1 MAKFDKKL
9 AQIMVKSGLV
19 AQEQM
24 DGMLAE
30 VEKNTEKS
38 LTELLVE
45 RKILDES
52 TIIGTLASEMNIP
65 PIDLNKVEVENAA
78 VEVMPEDLA
87 KYYQVLPISKI
98 GNVLTIAVANPFDIF
113 TIDDVKIVTG
123 HELLP
128 VVSTDMS
135 IKKAI
140 QKVYNKAQSQLD
152 DLMEGLGDTKIELA
166 KEEEEEDVDMS
177 AISDEDAEKPVVKM
191 VNLIILQAIKQRASD
206 IHIEPYE
213 KRARIRYRI
222 DGTLMEV
229 MSPPKKIY
237 NTLTSRVKV
246 MCPEMDIAERR
257 RPQDGK
263 FQMKVEGRQV
273 DFRVSV
279 LPLVYGE
286 KVVMR
291 ILDSSS
297 LTLTLDELGFEEKA
311 LKDFRTAV
319 KAAYGM
325 VLVTGP
331 TGSGKST
338 TLYSAVREVL
348 TDEENISTVED
359 PVEYQ
364 LEGVNQVPINEKR
377 GLTFA
382 AALRSLLRQ
391 DPDTIMV
398 GEIRDRETAEIAVQA
413 ALTGHLVFST
423 LHTNDAPSTVTR
435 LVDMG
440 VDPFLVSGTV
450 ILVSA
455 QRLVRKLCA
464 ECKQAY
470 TPPKDLM
477 LEWGFTPEE
486 ADSQLTIY
494 KPQGCGRCSRGY
506 KGRMALLETLP
517 MSESVRRLVVSGKTA
532 IDIKDQGLKEG
543 MITLRRVGLNNV
555 LRGRTSVEEVL
566 SITMN
571 D

>member
-9 AQIMVKSGLV
+9 AQIMVKTGLV
-19 AQEQM
+19 PQESVDQL
-24 DGMLAE
+24 LAE

-45 RKILDES
+45 RKVVDEG
-52 TIIGTLASEMNIP
+52 TIIGTLAEEMNIP
-65 PIDLNKVEVENAA
+65 PIDLSKVEVDDAA
-78 VEVMPEDLA
+78 LQVMPEDLA
-87 KYYQVLPISKI
+87 KYYQVVPVSKI

-128 VVSTDMS
+128 VVSTDIS

-140 QKVYNKAQSQLD
+140 QKVYNKAQSQLE
-152 DLMEGLGDTKIELA
+152 DLMQGIEKTEVELT
-166 KEEEEEDVDMS
+166 KEEEEAIDMA
-177 AISDEDAEKPVVKM
+177 AITDEDAENPIVKM
-191 VNLIILQAIKQRASD
+191 VTLIIVQAIKQRASD
-206 IHIEPYE
+206 IHIESYE
-213 KRARIRYRI
+213 KRTRVRYRI
-222 DGTLMEV
+222 DGVLSEV
-229 MSPPKKIY
+229 MSPPKKMFNNIV
-237 NTLTSRVKV
+237 SRVKV
-246 MCPEMDIAERR
+246 MCPQMDIAERK
-257 RPQDGK
+257 RPQDGQ
-263 FQMKVEGRQV
+263 FQMKVDGRQV

-279 LPLVYGE
+279 LPLVWGE
-286 KVVMR
+286 KVVIR

-338 TLYSAVREVL
+338 TLYSTIREVL

-377 GLTFA
+377 GMTFA

-391 DPDTIMV
+391 DPDTIMI
-398 GEIRDRETAEIAVQA
+398 GEIRDKETAEIAIKA

-423 LHTNDAPSTVTR
+423 LHTNDAPSTITR

-440 VDPFLVSGTV
+440 IDAFLVSSSV
-450 ILVSA
+450 LLVSA
-455 QRLVRKLCA
+455 QRLVRRLCQ
-464 ECKQAY
+464 ECKEAVK
-470 TPPKDLM
+470 PPREKLV
-477 LEWGFTPEE
+477 EWGFREDE
-486 ADSQLTIY
+486 IAQGLTIY
-494 KPQGCGRCSRGY
+494 KPNGCGRCFKGY

-517 MSESVRRLVVSGKTA
+517 MTDPIRRLIVDKASA
-532 IDIKDQGLKEG
+532 LDIKEEALKEG

-555 LRGRTSVEEVL
+555 LRGKTSIEEVCA
-566 SITMN
+566 ITMI